1 VSIEEAR
8 LNIQRLQEQLK
19 VTSTRELIAQSK
31 NEEAAEKIKAMEANL
46 LKTKNA
52 LATNEEM

>member
-1 VSIEEAR
+1 MSIEEAR